1 MQCHMPQPAKHSKI
15 EQIRFQEFHIIRGLE
30 KPFNSVDVQIY
41 VRAVRVHF
49 VGRMQILPVGI
60 NVWTAWRS
68 GRVRAD

>member
-1 MQCHMPQPAKHSKI
+1 MPQPAKHSKI
-15 EQIRFQEFHIIRGLE
+15 EQIRFQELHIIRGLE

-49 VGRMQILPVGI
+49 VGRMQILPAGI
-60 NVWTAWRS
+60 NVWTARRS